1 MGGKLRRLVLDIKFG
16 MPKRIQV
23 DESNRWI
30 NESGVQ
36 GRESRLKI
44 SIWDIDI

>member
-30 NESGVQ
+30 KDSGVQ